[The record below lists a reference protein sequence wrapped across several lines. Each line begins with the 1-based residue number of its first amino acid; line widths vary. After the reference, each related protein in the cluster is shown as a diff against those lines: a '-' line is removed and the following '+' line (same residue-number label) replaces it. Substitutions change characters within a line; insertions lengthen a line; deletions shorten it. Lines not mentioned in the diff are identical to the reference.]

1 MMAKYFYEY
10 SAVQERTANGPRRI
24 IECEHSGMDAVKI
37 PGELGQRIV
46 DALNVIDSGAVNRL
60 VSISESDL
68 HEVEKHAN
76 EMEDC
81 SVYGGGIIKLMVL
94 EIRRL
99 GEIIRYNQGA
109 RLIHS

>member
-1 MMAKYFYEY
+1 MAKYFYEY
-10 SAVQERTANGPRRI
+10 GAVQERTENGPRRI
-24 IECEHSGMDAVKI
+24 IECERSGMDAAKI
-37 PGELGQRIV
+37 PDELGQDIV
-46 DALNVIDSGAVNRL
+46 DALNVIDTGAVNRL
-60 VSISESDL
+60 VDISESDL

-81 SVYGGGIIKLMVL
+81 SVYGGGIIKLMVH